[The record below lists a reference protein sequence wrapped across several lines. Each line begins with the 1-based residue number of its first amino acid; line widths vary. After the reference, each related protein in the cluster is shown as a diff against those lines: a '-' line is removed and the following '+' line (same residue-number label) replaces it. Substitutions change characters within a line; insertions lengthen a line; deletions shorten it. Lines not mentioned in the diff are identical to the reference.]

1 MICAVYLR
9 KSRADLEAEAR
20 GEGETLAR
28 HEHTLLEL
36 ARARKLSVI
45 GTYRELVS
53 GDTISDRPEMRRL
66 LSAVERG
73 EYDAVLCMDIDRLGR
88 GDGSDQAVILKTF
101 KYSNT
106 IIITP
111 YKTYDPRAE
120 IDEEFL
126 EYAQFMARG
135 EYKRIKRR
143 MWAGR
148 VASAKEGKWQSP
160 KAPFG
165 YRRQRIENGKGWT
178 LVIEPAEAEAV
189 REMFRRYAEGQEGKQ
204 TIAISLNAMGFRT
217 QSGAMF
223 TYSSVFTMLS
233 NPVYIGKVR
242 WAYRRKHIEMRDGVE
257 VETRPRSDECIIA
270 DGLHPAIVDE
280 ETWETVQNR
289 LRQQQEAHPPKSR
302 TIRNP
307 LAGLLYCGCCGKAM
321 VWVDEYNRNIAG
333 TYRCRTHKC
342 PSASTAVENVYGIV
356 INTLRK
362 WVEIEPDTAGAE
374 RKSNADSARSACEAQ
389 IAQLKR
395 QLSRLQDFLE
405 TGVYSPET
413 YLERSKLIT
422 DRIAAAEAEIARIE
436 VETKKDPTAAI
447 AALRPKIQNVL
458 DIWDSPD
465 VPVAQKNALLRM
477 VVKKII
483 YHKTTRGGR
492 YQLPQ
497 QAPTLEIYPNV

>member
-165 YRRQRIENGKGWT
+165 YRRARIENGKGWT
-178 LVIEPAEAEAV
+178 LVVEPAEAEAV

-204 TIAISLNAMGFRT
+204 SIAGVLNAMGFRT
-217 QSGAMF
+217 QSGAPF
-223 TYSSVFTMLS
+223 IYSSIFHILS

-270 DGLHPAIVDE
+270 DGLHPAIIDM
-280 ETWETVQNR
+280 ETWDAVQDR
-289 LRQQQEAHPPKSR
+289 LRHQKEAHPPKNKA
-302 TIRNP
+302 IRNP
-307 LAGLLYCGCCGKAM
+307 LAGVLFCGCCGKAM
-321 VWVDEYNRNIAG
+321 LWTDQYDRKSTGI
-333 TYRCRTHKC
+333 YRCRTPQC
-342 PSASTAVENVYGIV
+342 PTASTAVENVYTIL
-356 INTLRK
+356 INTLRQ
-362 WVEIEPDTAGAE
+362 WVEIKPDTTE
-374 RKSNADSARSACEAQ
+374 PEHQSDSNGVRAACEAQ
-389 IAQLKR
+389 IEQLKR

-413 YLERSKLIT
+413 YLERSRLIA

-436 VETKKDPTAAI
+436 TETKKDPAAAI

-465 VPVAQKNALLRM
+465 VPVSQKNALLRM

>member
-9 KSRADLEAEAR
+9 KSRADLDAEAR

-28 HEHTLLEL
+28 HEHALMEV

-189 REMFRRYAEGQEGKQ
+189 REIFRRYAAGQEGKLSL
-204 TIAISLNAMGFRT
+204 ASALNAMGFRT
-217 QSGAMF
+217 QSGALF
-223 TYSSVFTMLS
+223 EYSSMYTILS

-257 VETRPRSDECIIA
+257 VETRPRSEECIIA
-270 DGLHPAIVDE
+270 DGMHPAIVDE
-280 ETWETVQNR
+280 ETWNAVQR
-289 LRQQQEAHPPKSR
+289 RIKLSRDAHPPKSR
-302 TIRNP
+302 TLRNP
-307 LAGLLYCGCCGKAM
+307 LSGIMYCGCCGRSMLYK
-321 VWVDEYNRNIAG
+321 DEYERKITA
-333 TYRCRTHKC
+333 TYICKTYKC
-342 PSASTAVENVYGIV
+342 PTSSIAVESVYEALM
-356 INTLRK
+356 NTLRK
-362 WVEIEPDTAGAE
+362 WVEIEPDITKTE
-374 RKSNADSARSACEAQ
+374 KKNDNESARAACNAQ

-413 YLERSKLIT
+413 YLERSKLIA
-422 DRIAAAEAEIARIE
+422 DRIAAAEAEIARIDA
-436 VETKKDPTAAI
+436 ETKKDPTDAI

-458 DIWDSPD
+458 DIWDLPD
-465 VPVAQKNALLRM
+465 VTAAQKNALLRT

-483 YHKTTRGGR
+483 YHKTIRCGR
-492 YQLPQ
+492 NQRPIDAL
-497 QAPTLEIYPNV
+497 TLEIYPFI